1 MKPKLKIILEESSTD
16 LLLEIIETLCL
27 ADSKLEGEIEFMLN
41 PRNCS
46 NSQAYYNKYVKYS
59 IDTNS
64 WSYFPN
70 KGVTGLQTCIS
81 KLLILERANN
91 FVEAAKLGKSIVD
104 VIKKCKKKKNWHN
117 VEELEELRRS
127 IIRYWY

>member
-27 ADSKLEGEIEFMLN
+27 KDSKLESEIEFMLN

-46 NSQAYYNKYVKYS
+46 NPQSYYNKYVKYS

-70 KGVTGLQTCIS
+70 KGVAGLQTCIS
-81 KLLILERANN
+81 KLLILERAGNKS
-91 FVEAAKLGKSIVD
+91 EADKLGKSIID
-104 VIKKCKKKKNWHN
+104 IIKKCKKKGNWHN
-117 VEELEELRRS
+117 VQELEELRIS
-127 IIRYWY
+127 ISRYWY